1 MLFVVKLSKILI
13 KTYIF
18 IKIYFRTIE
27 IIAKKTLLF
36 LKN

>member
-1 MLFVVKLSKILI
+1 MLFVVKISKILT

-27 IIAKKTLLF
+27 IFAKKTLLI
-36 LKN
+36 LQE

>member
-1 MLFVVKLSKILI
+1 MLFVVKFSKILT

-27 IIAKKTLLF
+27 IFAKKTLLI
-36 LKN
+36 LQE